1 MEQNYTLTIIDEIE
15 TPLAG
20 SVEMGTNYFVP
31 TAVVVILVAALIIG
45 LIYFLECS
53 KYQKRYDVL
62 VAAHG
67 LNGSAKKCWSITRLK
82 EMIIEEEADA
92 VDAFSEDDFKLS

>member
-1 MEQNYTLTIIDEIE
+1 ME
-15 TPLAG
+15 
-20 SVEMGTNYFVP
+20 
-31 TAVVVILVAALIIG
+31 LIFFSLHG
-45 LIYFLECS
+45 AFCVL
-53 KYQKRYDVL
+53 KRYDVL

-82 EMIIEEEADA
+82 EMIMEEEADA